1 MTTEQIA
8 KRFYELAREG
18 KWDVVLD
25 ELFSKEAKSIE
36 PSHAQ
41 GLKSVTGLNA
51 IREKAKQWAE
61 SIEEVHGG
69 YTNEPIVAG
78 NYFACAMGIDMTFKG
93 KARKKIDEIALY
105 EVKDG
110 RIISEQFFY

>member
-8 KRFYELAREG
+8 KRFYELAIQG
-18 KWDVVLD
+18 KWDIVLD
-25 ELFSKEAKSIE
+25 ELFDKEAKSIE
-36 PSHAQ
+36 PAHAQ

-51 IREKAKQWAE
+51 IREKAKQWEE

-78 NYFACAMGIDMTFKG
+78 NYFACAMGIDMTKKG
-93 KARKKIDEIALY
+93 QPRTKIDEIALY
-105 EVKDG
+105 EVKNG
-110 RIISEQFFY
+110 RIISDQFFY